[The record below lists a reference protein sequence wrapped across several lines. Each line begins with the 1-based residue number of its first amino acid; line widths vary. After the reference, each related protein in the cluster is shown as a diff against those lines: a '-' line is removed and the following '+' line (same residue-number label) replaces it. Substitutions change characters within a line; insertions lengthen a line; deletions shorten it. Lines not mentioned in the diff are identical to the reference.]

1 MTASATIRDI
11 AIIIVAIESIF
22 VFILLG
28 ILVWQI
34 WRLTKL
40 VQTEIKPVLDD
51 ARDTVNTLR
60 STTTF
65 LSDNVVTPVTKASS
79 QVAGVRRTMQVLG
92 DGLIPRRKKTPPTA

>member
-79 QVAGVRRTMQVLG
+79 QVAGARRTMQVLS
-92 DGLIPRRKKTPPTA
+92 DGLIPRRKKAPPAA

>member
-22 VFILLG
+22 VFVLLG

-34 WRLTKL
+34 WRLTKM

-51 ARDTVNTLR
+51 ARNTINTLR

-65 LSDNVVTPVTKASS
+65 ISENVVTPVSKATG

-92 DGLIPRRKKTPPTA
+92 DGLLPRRKKSPPAP

>member
-79 QVAGVRRTMQVLG
+79 QVAGARRTMQVLS
-92 DGLIPRRKKTPPTA
+92 DGLFPRRKKAPPAA